1 MTLASKITLVRVAMI
16 PAFMVTMYLSGG
28 APGMWMYVSLAIF
41 IIASLTDSLDGYI
54 ARHYNQVTDF
64 GKFLDPLADKL
75 LVIAA
80 MCMFCLSVYLSVRE
94 AVTTAFLHI
103 VQNVGYA
110 IVNVLGW
117 IAVVLRKER
126 VFLRTLFQIH
136 LYRSLE
142 MVCSFHI
149 AVVFMSCQIVCFKIS
164 LQ

>member
-1 MTLASKITLVRVAMI
+1 MPLL
-16 PAFMVTMYLSGG
+16 
-28 APGMWMYVSLAIF
+28 
-41 IIASLTDSLDGYI
+41 II
-54 ARHYNQVTDF
+54 
-64 GKFLDPLADKL
+64 
-75 LVIAA
+75 
-80 MCMFCLSVYLSVRE
+80 
-94 AVTTAFLHI
+94 
-103 VQNVGYA
+103 GYA

>member
-1 MTLASKITLVRVAMI
+1 MVHRHLALDRLAHLNLV
-16 PAFMVTMYLSGG
+16 
-28 APGMWMYVSLAIF
+28 
-41 IIASLTDSLDGYI
+41 
-54 ARHYNQVTDF
+54 
-64 GKFLDPLADKL
+64 
-75 LVIAA
+75 LVIVVY
-80 MCMFCLSVYLSVRE
+80 CLSVYLSVRE

-149 AVVFMSCQIVCFKIS
+149 AVVFISCQIVCFKIS